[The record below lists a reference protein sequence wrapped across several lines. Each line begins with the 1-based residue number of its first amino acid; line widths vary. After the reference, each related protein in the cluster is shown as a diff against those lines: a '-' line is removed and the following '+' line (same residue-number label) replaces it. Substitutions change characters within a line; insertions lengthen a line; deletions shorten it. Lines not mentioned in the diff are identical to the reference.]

1 MRGYFAIGAEGI
13 SKPMNLGAIM
23 RTAHA
28 FGANFAFSVDAAD
41 KIRTVYKADTSKS
54 FEHVP
59 YYQWDTIDDMAL
71 PRGCTLVGVELT
83 DDAVDLPSFRH
94 PTAAAYVLGR
104 ERGSLSPEMIEKCAF
119 TVKIPTKFCVNV
131 SVAAALVMYDRM
143 ISMGRHAER
152 PIKPGGPM
160 SKRELDAIQRGRRI

>member
-1 MRGYFAIGAEGI
+1 MRGYFAVGAEGI
-13 SKPMNLGAIM
+13 SKPMNLGAIL

-28 FGANFAFSVDAAD
+28 FGANFVFSVNAAD
-41 KIRTVYKADTSKS
+41 KIRKVYHADTSKT

-59 YYQWDTIDDMAL
+59 YYQWDGIPDMAL
-71 PRGCTLVGVELT
+71 PKGCTLVGVELT

-94 PTAAAYVLGR
+94 PPMAAYVFGR
-104 ERGSLSPEMIEKCAF
+104 ERGSLSDEMIEKCAF
-119 TVKIPTKFCVNV
+119 TVKIPTKFCLNV

-152 PIKPGGPM
+152 PFKPGGPM
-160 SKRELDAIQRGRRI
+160 TAKELQLLKGRRV

>member
-13 SKPMNLGAIM
+13 SKPMNLGALM

-28 FGANFAFSVDAAD
+28 FGASFAFSVSAAD

-71 PRGCTLVGVELT
+71 PKGCALAGVELT

-94 PTAAAYVLGR
+94 PAAAAYVLGR
-104 ERGSLSPEMIEKCAF
+104 ERGSLTPEMIEKCAF
-119 TVKIPTKFCVNV
+119 VVKIPTKFCVNV
-131 SVAAALVMYDRM
+131 SVAGALVMYDRM
-143 ISMGRHAER
+143 ISMGRYAER
-152 PIKPGGPM
+152 PVSPGGAM
-160 SKRELDAIQRGRRI
+160 SAREMDLIRQGRRK